1 MAKMTSSKDETKDTR
16 ATLDSIRQMIIQRNT
31 KWSRIVARIPTWD
44 CVAQALTIAFPFTN
58 NQTKYDTCIVGLE
71 IAADMEVQMLKVFSD
86 SKLMIN
92 QMNEEYQ
99 VKEPIMQKYIDKV
112 KVIKEKIKKLKFIYI
127 LREKNARVNL
137 FSKLSSIEEHVGM
150 ENVVY
155 QILHILKFFMMRD
168 TQEIWLT
175 LILEYIQ
182 NGVILKEQKERRKL

>member
-1 MAKMTSSKDETKDTR
+1 
-16 ATLDSIRQMIIQRNT
+16 
-31 KWSRIVARIPTWD
+31 
-44 CVAQALTIAFPFTN
+44 
-58 NQTKYDTCIVGLE
+58 
-71 IAADMEVQMLKVFSD
+71 
-86 SKLMIN
+86 MIN

>member
-1 MAKMTSSKDETKDTR
+1 MCIR
-16 ATLDSIRQMIIQRNT
+16 DS
-31 KWSRIVARIPTWD
+31 
-44 CVAQALTIAFPFTN
+44 
-58 NQTKYDTCIVGLE
+58 TCIVGLE

>member
-168 TQEIWLT
+168 TQEI
-175 LILEYIQ
+175 
-182 NGVILKEQKERRKL
+182 

>member
-31 KWSRIVARIPTWD
+31 KWSRIVARIPTWE